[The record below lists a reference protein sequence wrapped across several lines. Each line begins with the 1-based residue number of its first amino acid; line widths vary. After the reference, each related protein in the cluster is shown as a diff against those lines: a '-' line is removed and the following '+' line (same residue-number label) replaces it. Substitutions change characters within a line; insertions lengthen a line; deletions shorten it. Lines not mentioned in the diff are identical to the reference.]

1 MRLNPLLSE
10 ISRGLWCMHIPSLEI
25 YGVLAHKLITGEKI
39 NLPETENEPKS
50 LVSYY
55 SESGSKINPTNE
67 GQLNVPKNSV
77 AVVDMIGV
85 IIKDGDWCTYGADEI
100 VAALF
105 EADRNPNVAAIVLN
119 VDGPGGSV
127 SAIAPFKDFGMR
139 KTKPVVALYDQCCS
153 AHLYTMLLCA
163 DYVMASNDISAQI
176 GSVGVVLS
184 WRDNKKYLETL
195 GYEFHEV
202 YPEESA
208 NKNEAIRLA
217 MDGKYDMIKQE
228 MLSPMA
234 INFQEAVKKARPNLD
249 LREPGL
255 LTGKTFFTD
264 KAIGVKLI
272 DGMGSLADAMNLALI
287 MSESKSLY
295 KNV

>member
-39 NLPETENEPKS
+39 EMPTANQEPKA
-50 LVSYY
+50 LVNYFT
-55 SESGSKINPTNE
+55 ESGSQIKMTSE
-67 GQLNVPKNSV
+67 GQYNLPQNSI
-77 AVVDMIGV
+77 AVVDMIGA
-85 IIKDGDWCTYGADEI
+85 IIKYGDWCTYGADEI

-105 EADRNPNVAAIVLN
+105 EADRNPNVAAIILN

-139 KTKPVVALYDQCCS
+139 KTKPVVGLYDQCCS
-153 AHLYTMLLCA
+153 AHLYSMLVCA

-184 WRDNKKYLETL
+184 WRENKAYLESL
-195 GYEFHEV
+195 GYKFHEV
-202 YPEESA
+202 YPDESE
-208 NKNEAIRLA
+208 NKNEAFRLA

-234 INFQEAVKKARPNLD
+234 VNFQNAVKAARPKLD

-264 KAIGVKLI
+264 KAIGVNLV
-272 DGMGSLADAMNLALI
+272 DGMGNLKDAMNMAL
-287 MSESKSLY
+287 MLSEMNHY

>member
-1 MRLNPLLSE
+1 
-10 ISRGLWCMHIPSLEI
+10 MHIPSLEI
-25 YGVLAHKLITGEKI
+25 YGVLAHKLISGEKI
-39 NLPETENEPKS
+39 ELPNANQEPKS
-50 LVSYY
+50 LVSYFTENGAPIRLS
-55 SESGSKINPTNE
+55 SENT
-67 GQLNVPKNSV
+67 NVPPNSI
-77 AVVDMIGV
+77 AVVDMIGAIV
-85 IIKDGDWCTYGADEI
+85 KYGDWCTYGADEI

-105 EADRNPNVAAIVLN
+105 EADRNPNIAAIVLN
-119 VDGPGGSV
+119 IDGPGGSV

-139 KTKPVVALYDQCCS
+139 KTKPVVGLYDQCCS
-153 AHLYTMLLCA
+153 AHLYSMLVCS

-184 WRDNKKYLETL
+184 WRDNKKYLESL

-202 YPEESA
+202 YPDESET
-208 NKNEAIRLA
+208 KNQAFRLA
-217 MDGKYDMIKQE
+217 MEGKYDMIKQE

-234 INFQEAVKKARPNLD
+234 VNFQNAVKAARPNLD

-264 KAIGVKLI
+264 KAIGLKLV
-272 DGMGSLADAMNLALI
+272 DGMGSLKDAMNMAL
-287 MSESKSLY
+287 MLSEMNHY

>member
-1 MRLNPLLSE
+1 
-10 ISRGLWCMHIPSLEI
+10 MHIPALEI
-25 YGVLAHKLITGEKI
+25 YGVLAHKLISGEKVE
-39 NLPETENEPKS
+39 LPNANQEPKS
-50 LVSYY
+50 LVSYF
-55 SESGSKINPTNE
+55 SENGTPIRLSSENT
-67 GQLNVPKNSV
+67 NVPPNSI
-77 AVVDMIGV
+77 AVVDMIGAIV
-85 IIKDGDWCTYGADEI
+85 KYGDWCTYGADEI

-105 EADRNPNVAAIVLN
+105 EADRNPNIAGIVLN

-139 KTKPVVALYDQCCS
+139 KTKPVVGLYDQCCS
-153 AHLYTMLLCA
+153 AHLYSMLVCA

-184 WRDNKKYLETL
+184 WRDNKKYLESL

-202 YPEESA
+202 YPDESET
-208 NKNEAIRLA
+208 KNQAFRLA
-217 MDGKYDMIKQE
+217 MEGKYDMIKQE

-234 INFQEAVKKARPNLD
+234 INFQNAVKAARPNLD

-264 KAIGVKLI
+264 KAIGLKLV
-272 DGMGSLADAMNLALI
+272 DGMGSLKDAMNMAFVL
-287 MSESKSLY
+287 SEMNHY

>member
-1 MRLNPLLSE
+1 MKLNPLLSE

-39 NLPETENEPKS
+39 EMPNANQEPKALISYFTDSGSPIRMNSDGQYNLPR
-50 LVSYY
+50 
-55 SESGSKINPTNE
+55 
-67 GQLNVPKNSV
+67 NSV
-77 AVVDMIGV
+77 AVVDMIGA
-85 IIKDGDWCTYGADEI
+85 IIKYGDWCTYGADEI
-100 VAALF
+100 VGALL
-105 EADRNPNVAAIVLN
+105 EAENNPNVAAIVLN

-139 KTKPVVALYDQCCS
+139 KTKPVVGLYDQCCS
-153 AHLYTMLLCA
+153 AHLYSMLVCA

-184 WRDNKKYLETL
+184 WRDNKKYLESL

-202 YPEESA
+202 YPDESEH
-208 NKNEAIRLA
+208 KNEAFRLA
-217 MDGKYDMIKQE
+217 MEGKYDMIKQE

-234 INFQEAVKKARPNLD
+234 VNFQNAVKAARPKLD

-264 KAIGVKLI
+264 KAIGVNLV
-272 DGMGSLADAMNLALI
+272 DGMGSLKDAMNMAL
-287 MSESKSLY
+287 MLSEMNHY

>member
-1 MRLNPLLSE
+1 MKLNPLLSE

-39 NLPETENEPKS
+39 EMPNANQEPKA
-50 LVSYY
+50 LVNYFT
-55 SESGSKINPTNE
+55 ESGSQIRMNSD
-67 GQLNVPKNSV
+67 GQYNLPKNSV
-77 AVVDMIGV
+77 AVVDMIGAIV
-85 IIKDGDWCTYGADEI
+85 KYGDWCTYGSDEI

-105 EADRNPNVAAIVLN
+105 EADQNPNVSAIVLN

-139 KTKPVVALYDQCCS
+139 KTKPVVGLYDQCCS
-153 AHLYTMLLCA
+153 AHLYSMLVCS

-184 WRDNKKYLETL
+184 WRDNKKYLESL

-202 YPEESA
+202 YPPESEDK
-208 NKNEAIRLA
+208 NKAFALA
-217 MDGKYDMIKQE
+217 MEGKYDMIKQE

-234 INFQEAVKKARPNLD
+234 INFQNAVKAARPNLD

-264 KAIGVKLI
+264 KAIGVNLV
-272 DGMGSLADAMNLALI
+272 DGMGSLKDAMNMASMLGE
-287 MSESKSLY
+287 MNHY
-295 KNV
+295 KNY